1 MFDRVVVPLMFVGIG
16 EVLFDVF
23 EDGTE
28 TLGGAPLNVA
38 VHLHQ
43 LASFL
48 GFGEGTVVSSV
59 GADPSGE
66 RIHKSL
72 RKRGMST
79 RYLLTEPLRPTG
91 HVPVFMHKGEPAYQ
105 IEADAAWDYLQ
116 PEVSLDQLAARC
128 HAVCFGSLAQR
139 SPVTRATV
147 RRFLQNAPQAVRLYD
162 ANLRRNTLSG
172 EEGYS
177 AEIVDSSCQIAT
189 VIKMNCSELRMISR
203 LLGLASSEV
212 QAESSLRRAME
223 ALLARYPADAVVL
236 TRGDQG
242 ILLLTRDQEVS
253 IGAACIPPAELHPVG
268 AGDACAAGILFGM
281 TLGWDYDVTI
291 DLANRMGAWVASQRP
306 ATPPLPESILNFAG
320 QHVNSP
326 AVKDMR

>member
-1 MFDRVVVPLMFVGIG
+1 MSDRVVAPLMFVGIG

-43 LASFL
+43 LASFF
-48 GFGEGTVVSSV
+48 GSGEGTVVSCV

-66 RIHKSL
+66 QIHTAL
-72 RKRGMST
+72 RLRGMST
-79 RYLLTEPLRPTG
+79 RYLLTAPHRPTG
-91 HVPVFMHKGEPAYQ
+91 HVSVFMHKGEPAYQ

-116 PEVSLDQLAARC
+116 PQVSLDQLAPRC

-147 RRFLQNAPQAVRLYD
+147 RRFLQQATQAVRLYD

-172 EEGYS
+172 EEAYS
-177 AEIVDSSCQIAT
+177 AEVIDCCCRIAT
-189 VIKMNCSELRMISR
+189 VIKMNCTELRIVAR
-203 LLGLASSEV
+203 LLGLTSSEV
-212 QAESSLRRAME
+212 QAESSLRSAME
-223 ALLARYPADAVVL
+223 VLLARYPAHAVVL

-242 ILLLTRDQEVS
+242 IHLLTRDQEVS
-253 IGAACIPPAELHPVG
+253 IGATYIPPGELHPVG

-281 TLGWDYDVTI
+281 TLGWDYDVTVE
-291 DLANRMGAWVASQRP
+291 LANLMGAWVASRRP
-306 ATPPLPESILNFAG
+306 ATPPLPDSILDFAA
-320 QHVNSP
+320 QHANSP
-326 AVKDMR
+326 AVKDMK